1 MQALPAGPT
10 AVAVAEMNER
20 LYLHIGLENGVLLRT
35 VMDNV
40 TGVITGGLTDSRSK
54 FIGHE
59 RISLSKI
66 FLQGQ

>member
-10 AVAVAEMNER
+10 AVSVAEMNER

-40 TGVITGGLTDSRSK
+40 TGGLTDSRSK
-54 FIGHE
+54 FIGLE

-66 FLQGQ
+66 SLQGQ